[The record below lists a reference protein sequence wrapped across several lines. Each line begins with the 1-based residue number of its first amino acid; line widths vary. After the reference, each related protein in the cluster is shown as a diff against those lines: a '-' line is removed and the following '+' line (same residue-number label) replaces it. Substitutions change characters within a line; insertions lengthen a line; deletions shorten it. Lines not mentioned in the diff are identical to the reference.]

1 MEVAAFLGRLGA
13 EGAGVAITMLTVEGM
28 GKEEAA
34 EAGFT

>member
-13 EGAGVAITMLTVEGM
+13 EGAGVATTMVAVAIM

-34 EAGFT
+34 EAGST

>member
-13 EGAGVAITMLTVEGM
+13 EGAGVAMRMLTVGTM

>member
-13 EGAGVAITMLTVEGM
+13 EGAGVATIMLAVAYM